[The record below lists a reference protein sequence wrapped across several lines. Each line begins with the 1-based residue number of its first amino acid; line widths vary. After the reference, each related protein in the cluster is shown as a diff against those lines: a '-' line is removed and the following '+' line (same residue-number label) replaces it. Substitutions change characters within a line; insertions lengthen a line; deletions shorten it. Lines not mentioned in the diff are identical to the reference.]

1 MTPSQAFQIF
11 CGWLAWASLWAF
23 GLFGIDKWRA
33 KHDQAH
39 RIRQSSLLL
48 VSALGGWPGGLL
60 AILVFR
66 HKSAKASFL
75 LQFFAAFIAFVSL
88 SFGALKLMGKI

>member
-1 MTPSQAFQIF
+1 MNHSPEFHLF
-11 CGWLAWASLWAF
+11 CWWMVLASLWAF
-23 GLFGIDKWRA
+23 GLFGIDKWRS

-60 AILVFR
+60 AIMVFR
-66 HKSAKASFL
+66 HKSAKPSFL
-75 LQFFAAFIAFVSL
+75 LQFFAALIAFALLCLGV
-88 SFGALKLMGKI
+88 LKLIGKL